1 MSDAEA
7 IEKVSDAKE
16 KFQLYLEAIFSP
28 ATKRNRSAV
37 IHEQYAKRIVDHL
50 KGLQDC
56 DKQFRHFVR
65 TNSFHLLDLPEAG
78 LRDVLVVKVKDREK
92 VQ

>member
-1 MSDAEA
+1 MQRRNFSSTWKLFFHPQQREIGA
-7 IEKVSDAKE
+7 
-16 KFQLYLEAIFSP
+16 QLFTSS
-28 ATKRNRSAV
+28 T
-37 IHEQYAKRIVDHL
+37 
-50 KGLQDC
+50 QDC